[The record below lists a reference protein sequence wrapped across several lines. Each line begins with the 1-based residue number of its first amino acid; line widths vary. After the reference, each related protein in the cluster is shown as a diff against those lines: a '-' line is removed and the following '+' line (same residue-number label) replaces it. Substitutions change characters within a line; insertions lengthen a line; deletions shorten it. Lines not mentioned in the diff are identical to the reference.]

1 MSTISVGTSSGSAF
15 NVSSDTTGALVL
27 QTNNG
32 TTALTLNTA
41 QAVGV
46 GSTPSYG
53 TSGQVLTSAGSA
65 ASPTWSDIPATN
77 LASGVT
83 GTLPVAN
90 GGTGATSLTA
100 NNVILGNGTSA
111 VQVVAP
117 GTSGNVLTSNGTT
130 WTSAAVSSSSGMTLV
145 STQTASS
152 SSLVEWTGLTG
163 SVFMVVFN
171 NMVHTTGAGVF
182 LVAQGGTSSY
192 ITSGYNSGYTY
203 NYNGGIAWS
212 GNAATP
218 ASYWWVAYRD
228 NTTQR
233 GSGQLLITTSANIT
247 NCQAQS
253 IWSNGLYAQLS
264 AGSNASVTNMTRVKL
279 YVSNGSTFSGTFSL
293 YKLSV

>member
-1 MSTISVGTSSGSAF
+1 MSNISAGTTAGSAF

-65 ASPTWSDIPATN
+65 ASPTWATPITD
-77 LASGVT
+77 LATGVT

-100 NNVILGNGTSA
+100 NNVVLGNGTSA
-111 VQVVAP
+111 VQFVAP
-117 GTSGNVLTSNGTT
+117 STSGNVLTSNGTT
-130 WTSAAVSSSSGMTLV
+130 WTSAAVSSGMTLV

-163 SVFMVVFN
+163 AVFIVVFN
-171 NMVHTTGAGVF
+171 MV
-182 LVAQGGTSSY
+182 LGGT
-192 ITSGYNSGYTY
+192 
-203 NYNGGIAWS
+203 
-212 GNAATP
+212 
-218 ASYWWVAYRD
+218 
-228 NTTQR
+228 
-233 GSGQLLITTSANIT
+233 
-247 NCQAQS
+247 
-253 IWSNGLYAQLS
+253 
-264 AGSNASVTNMTRVKL
+264 
-279 YVSNGSTFSGTFSL
+279 
-293 YKLSV
+293 